1 MNQPNWITQE
11 ETLAFHAMLIANF
24 GGSDGVRDEDKLLA
38 SLNRPKQ
45 QLHYEERSIIE
56 LAATYACGIVK
67 SHPFI
72 DGNKRTGLMV
82 CQLFLESNGYRFE
95 ASEEETALQIIALAD
110 CQLNDDELTQ
120 WLEANC
126 SKKLRSKDVT

>member
-1 MNQPNWITQE
+1 MNEPLWITQE
-11 ETLAFHAMLIANF
+11 ETLAFHSMLIANF
-24 GGSDGVRDEDKLLA
+24 GGSDGIRDEGKLQA

-45 QLHYEERSIIE
+45 QFHYEERSLIE
-56 LAATYACGIVK
+56 LAATYASGIVK

-82 CQLFLESNGYRFE
+82 CQLFVETNGYRFE
-95 ASEEETALQIIALAD
+95 ASEEEAALQILALAD
-110 CQLNDDELTQ
+110 DRLRDTELTV

-126 SKKLRSKDVT
+126 SKRS